1 MGTPMR
7 IASALSDGP
16 RGAILLSPVTR
27 SSLSPT
33 SLAASALSRDP
44 HRSLSSVKFV
54 QVTDA
59 GVEIPYIHPRSLSS
73 GSHAYPATFSLPRL
87 AGSAAPNP
95 NSRTRSPRDRFLYLA
110 FPFRQNRI
118 RNSPCS
124 IVSRQSPGRPGS
136 RRHQRWINEMQLKQ
150 PIEPDELR
158 SLFLVTTESSFSFLW
173 SGGGQAAKVW
183 HLFPRPNPQFHAV
196 FAANVGLFGYH

>member
-1 MGTPMR
+1 MDKKSFKPAASGRDASDARGEEEAEAEGFIAWILCDINFAALHIYTYETMGTPMR

-95 NSRTRSPRDRFLYLA
+95 NSRTRSPRDR
-110 FPFRQNRI
+110 
-118 RNSPCS
+118 
-124 IVSRQSPGRPGS
+124 
-136 RRHQRWINEMQLKQ
+136 
-150 PIEPDELR
+150 
-158 SLFLVTTESSFSFLW
+158 SFSLDIR
-173 SGGGQAAKVW
+173 SPSKS
-183 HLFPRPNPQFHAV
+183 HS
-196 FAANVGLFGYH
+196 

>member
-1 MGTPMR
+1 MRPAASGRDASDARGEEEAEAEGFIAWILCDINFATLRIYIYIYIHPYETMGTPMR

-33 SLAASALSRDP
+33 SLAASALSRDS

-95 NSRTRSPRDRFLYLA
+95 NSRTRSPRDR
-110 FPFRQNRI
+110 
-118 RNSPCS
+118 
-124 IVSRQSPGRPGS
+124 
-136 RRHQRWINEMQLKQ
+136 
-150 PIEPDELR
+150 
-158 SLFLVTTESSFSFLW
+158 SFSLDIR
-173 SGGGQAAKVW
+173 SPSKS
-183 HLFPRPNPQFHAV
+183 HS
-196 FAANVGLFGYH
+196 